1 MYACVYETGSGLFDG
16 LCKQE
21 NRLLTFRNSLLD
33 SRIDSGRR
41 TLVVASVW
49 VLLQNRSYG
58 LSRMHLPAVW
68 CISLRSMRQTQSGG
82 IMLIVST
89 RRRHVSRQEGEKH
102 VG

>member
-49 VLLQNRSYG
+49 VYYRIAAMGFQECTFPPFGALASGQCAK
-58 LSRMHLPAVW
+58 LSRVAS
-68 CISLRSMRQTQSGG
+68 CSS
-82 IMLIVST
+82 
-89 RRRHVSRQEGEKH
+89 SRPG
-102 VG
+102 VDM